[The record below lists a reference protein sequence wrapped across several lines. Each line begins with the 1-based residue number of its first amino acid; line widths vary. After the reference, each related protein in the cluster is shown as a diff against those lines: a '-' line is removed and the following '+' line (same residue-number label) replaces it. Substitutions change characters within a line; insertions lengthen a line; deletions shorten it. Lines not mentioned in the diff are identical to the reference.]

1 MKNPVIVIDE
11 IDKLGN
17 NAYKGDPQSTLLEL
31 LNEDQAKDFADN
43 YLDFAFDFSQCIF
56 ICTSNNIANMLQPL
70 IDRIE
75 IIHVPAYLPI
85 EKFGIAKEYLIPRLE
100 EEYGF
105 LQTNERVKIT
115 DAAIRNMI
123 INYCGHEAGVRNLR
137 KCLDWVFRKIV
148 AKLEERN

>member
-1 MKNPVIVIDE
+1 
-11 IDKLGN
+11 
-17 NAYKGDPQSTLLEL
+17 
-31 LNEDQAKDFADN
+31 
-43 YLDFAFDFSQCIF
+43 
-56 ICTSNNIANMLQPL
+56 LQPL

-75 IIHVPAYLPI
+75 VVNVPAYLPI

-105 LQTNERVKIT
+105 KETNEKVLIT

-137 KCLDWVFRKIV
+137 KCLDRVFRKIV
-148 AKLEERN
+148 AKLEAQKQKDLEVARKEAISKILESRENPASAA